1 MNEQPWRYIYAENGT
16 PGFRKL
22 WNCLKPG
29 NQPWTK
35 NAPVIF
41 VAIYNKYYENNGREN
56 SAAVHDLGMA
66 NANLL
71 LQATSQDIYGHLLG
85 GFDAQKAAEV
95 LGLDDEQIPFCM
107 GVIGYLGNPEQLD
120 EPYKSR
126 EKVKRTR
133 KELDEFVKKF

>member
-1 MNEQPWRYIYAENGT
+1 M
-16 PGFRKL
+16 
-22 WNCLKPG
+22 KPG

-107 GVIGYLGNPEQLD
+107 GVLGYLGNPEQLD